1 MNKNRRA
8 AIYPGTFDPL
18 TIGHLDIIE
27 RSANI
32 FDEIIIAIGDNP
44 DKNPLFSIEERIN
57 MITKATTHLTN
68 IKVIKFHSLLVDLST
83 ELDANIVI
91 RGIRSSS
98 DFEYEQ
104 QMGYANVSLKKELE
118 TIYLMPKLEYS
129 FISSSVVRAIL
140 KFGGEV
146 DHLVPK
152 SILNE
157 IKSKGKK

>member
-1 MNKNRRA
+1 MNKNRS

-27 RSANI
+27 RSANM
-32 FDEIIIAIGDNP
+32 FDQIIVAIGENP
-44 DKNPLFSIEERIN
+44 SKTPLFSIEERIG
-57 MITKATTHLTN
+57 MIEKATSHLKN
-68 IKVIKFHSLLVDLST
+68 IKVIKFHSLLVDLSA
-83 ELDANIVI
+83 ELDANIII
-91 RGIRSSS
+91 RGIRSST

-140 KFGGEV
+140 KFGGEIE
-146 DHLVPK
+146 HLVPK

>member
-1 MNKNRRA
+1 MNRNRR

-27 RSANI
+27 RSANM
-32 FDEIIIAIGDNP
+32 FDKIIVAIGDNP
-44 DKNPLFSIEERIN
+44 SKTPLFSIEERIE
-57 MITKATTHLTN
+57 MIEKATAHLKN
-68 IKVIKFHSLLVDLST
+68 IEVTKFHSLLVELST
-83 ELDANIVI
+83 KLDANIVI
-91 RGIRSSS
+91 RGIRSST

-152 SILNE
+152 SILKD

>member
-1 MNKNRRA
+1 MNKNRK

-18 TIGHLDIIE
+18 TLGHLDIIK
-27 RSANI
+27 RSANM
-32 FDEIIIAIGDNP
+32 FDQIIVAIGNNP
-44 DKNPLFSIEERIN
+44 DKNPLFSIEERIS
-57 MITKATTHLTN
+57 MIEKATAHLKN
-68 IKVIKFHSLLVDLST
+68 IEVIKFHSLLVDLST
-83 ELDANIVI
+83 ELNANIII
-91 RGIRSSS
+91 RGIRSST

-104 QMGYANVSLKKELE
+104 QMGYANVSLKKEIE
-118 TIYLMPKLEYS
+118 TIYLMPKLDYS

-140 KFGGEV
+140 KFGGEI

>member
-1 MNKNRRA
+1 MNKNRR

-18 TIGHLDIIE
+18 TIGHLDLIE
-27 RSANI
+27 RSANM

-44 DKNPLFSIEERIN
+44 TKTPLFSIEERIE
-57 MITKATTHLTN
+57 MIEKATAHLKN
-68 IKVIKFHSLLVDLST
+68 IEVTKFHSLLVELST
-83 ELDANIVI
+83 KLDANIVI

-152 SILNE
+152 SILKE

>member
-1 MNKNRRA
+1 MNKNRR

-18 TIGHLDIIE
+18 TIGHLDLIE
-27 RSANI
+27 RSANM
-32 FDEIIIAIGDNP
+32 FDEIIVAIGDNP
-44 DKNPLFSIEERIN
+44 TKTPLFSIEERID
-57 MITKATTHLTN
+57 MIEKATAHLKN
-68 IKVIKFHSLLVDLST
+68 IEVTKFHSLLVELST
-83 ELDANIVI
+83 KLDANIVI

-152 SILNE
+152 SILKD

>member
-1 MNKNRRA
+1 MSKKRR

-32 FDEIIIAIGDNP
+32 FDKIIVAIGDNP
-44 DKNPLFSIEERIN
+44 DKTPLFSIEERIS
-57 MITKATTHLTN
+57 MIEKATVHLKN
-68 IKVIKFHSLLVDLST
+68 IEVIKFHSLLVDLST
-83 ELDANIVI
+83 ELDAHIII
-91 RGIRSSS
+91 RGIRSST

-140 KFGGEV
+140 KFGGEI

>member
-1 MNKNRRA
+1 MSKKRR

-32 FDEIIIAIGDNP
+32 FDKIIVAIGDNP
-44 DKNPLFSIEERIN
+44 DKTPLFSIEERIS
-57 MITKATTHLTN
+57 MIEKATVHLKN
-68 IKVIKFHSLLVDLST
+68 IEVIKFHSLLVDLST
-83 ELDANIVI
+83 KLDAHIII
-91 RGIRSSS
+91 RGIRSST

-104 QMGYANVSLKKELE
+104 QMGYANVSLKKEIE

-140 KFGGEV
+140 KFGGEI

>member
-1 MNKNRRA
+1 MNKNRR

-18 TIGHLDIIE
+18 TIGHLDLIE
-27 RSANI
+27 RSANM
-32 FDEIIIAIGDNP
+32 FDEIIVAIGDNP
-44 DKNPLFSIEERIN
+44 TKTPLFSIEERID
-57 MITKATTHLTN
+57 MIEKATAHLKN
-68 IKVIKFHSLLVDLST
+68 IEVTKFHSLLVELST
-83 ELDANIVI
+83 KLDANIVI
-91 RGIRSSS
+91 RGIRSST

-140 KFGGEV
+140 KFGGKI

-152 SILNE
+152 SILKE

>member
-1 MNKNRRA
+1 MNKNRI

-18 TIGHLDIIE
+18 TLGHLDIIE
-27 RSANI
+27 RSANM
-32 FDEIIIAIGDNP
+32 FDKIIVAIGENP
-44 DKNPLFSIEERIN
+44 SKTPLFSIEERID
-57 MITKATTHLTN
+57 MIEKATAHLKN
-68 IKVIKFHSLLVDLST
+68 IEVIKFHSLLVDLST
-83 ELDANIVI
+83 ELDANIII
-91 RGIRSSS
+91 RGIRSST

-104 QMGYANVSLKKELE
+104 QMGYANVSLKKEIE

-140 KFGGEV
+140 KFGGEI

>member
-1 MNKNRRA
+1 MDKNRR

-18 TIGHLDIIE
+18 TLGHLDLIE

-32 FDEIIIAIGDNP
+32 FGEIIVAIGDNP
-44 DKNPLFSIEERIN
+44 DKNPLFSIEERIS
-57 MITKATTHLTN
+57 MIEKATAHLNN
-68 IKVIKFHSLLVDLST
+68 IKVIKFYSLLVDLST
-83 ELDANIVI
+83 ELNANIII
-91 RGIRSSS
+91 RGIRSAT

-104 QMGYANVSLKKELE
+104 QMGYTNVSLKKELE

-140 KFGGEV
+140 KFGREI

>member
-1 MNKNRRA
+1 MNKNRR

-27 RSANI
+27 RSANM
-32 FDEIIIAIGDNP
+32 FDQIIVAIGNNT
-44 DKNPLFSIEERIN
+44 DKNPLFSIEERIS
-57 MITKATTHLTN
+57 MIEKATAHLKN
-68 IKVIKFHSLLVDLST
+68 IEVIKFHSLLVDLST
-83 ELDANIVI
+83 ELNANIII
-91 RGIRSSS
+91 RGIRSST

-104 QMGYANVSLKKELE
+104 QMGYANVSLKKEIE
-118 TIYLMPKLEYS
+118 TIYLMPKLDYS

>member
-1 MNKNRRA
+1 MNKNRS

-27 RSANI
+27 RSANM
-32 FDEIIIAIGDNP
+32 FDQIIVAIGENP
-44 DKNPLFSIEERIN
+44 SKTPLFSIEERIG
-57 MITKATTHLTN
+57 MIEKATVHLKN
-68 IKVIKFHSLLVDLST
+68 IEVIKFHSLLVDLSA
-83 ELDANIVI
+83 ELNANIII
-91 RGIRSSS
+91 RGIRSST

-104 QMGYANVSLKKELE
+104 QMGYANLSLKKELE

-129 FISSSVVRAIL
+129 FISSSVVRAVL

>member
-1 MNKNRRA
+1 MNKNRR

-27 RSANI
+27 RSANM
-32 FDEIIIAIGDNP
+32 FDEIIVAIGENQS
-44 DKNPLFSIEERIN
+44 KNPLFSIEKRIN
-57 MITKATTHLTN
+57 MIAKATSHINN
-68 IKVIKFHSLLVDLST
+68 IKVIKFHSLLVELST
-83 ELDANIVI
+83 ELDANIII
-91 RGIRSSS
+91 RGIRSST

-146 DHLVPK
+146 DHLVPN
-152 SILNE
+152 SILKE

>member
-1 MNKNRRA
+1 MNKNRR

-18 TIGHLDIIE
+18 TIGHLDLIE
-27 RSANI
+27 RSANM
-32 FDEIIIAIGDNP
+32 FDEIIVAIGDNP
-44 DKNPLFSIEERIN
+44 TKTPLFSIEERID
-57 MITKATTHLTN
+57 MIEKATAHLKN
-68 IKVIKFHSLLVDLST
+68 IEVTKFHSLLVELST
-83 ELDANIVI
+83 KLDANIVI
-91 RGIRSSS
+91 RGIRSST

-152 SILNE
+152 SILKD

>member
-1 MNKNRRA
+1 MNKNRR

-18 TIGHLDIIE
+18 TIGHLDLIE
-27 RSANI
+27 RSANM

-44 DKNPLFSIEERIN
+44 TKTPLFSIEERIE
-57 MITKATTHLTN
+57 MIEKATAHLKN
-68 IKVIKFHSLLVDLST
+68 IEVTKFHSLLVELST
-83 ELDANIVI
+83 KLDANIVI

-152 SILNE
+152 SILKD